1 MLGIFDPTF
10 CLSISLYF
18 ILPMYRMG
26 SETSALSLGT
36 VPYLCVVILS
46 SCIKCKN
53 VLLLPNSLGWKYP
66 LTQLAHRAEV
76 SRLDKEGAVWT
87 AAETWEYRTSSVEL
101 VLPWDGV

>member
-1 MLGIFDPTF
+1 MICSPFNMRYVSG
-10 CLSISLYF
+10 YMVF
-18 ILPMYRMG
+18 ILR
-26 SETSALSLGT
+26 
-36 VPYLCVVILS
+36 VVILS

-53 VLLLPNSLGWKYP
+53 VLLLPNSFGWKYP

-76 SRLDKEGAVWT
+76 SRLDQEDAVWT